1 MNISSSRALVPV
13 TASSARSNTD
23 AEGLCSAGKGRRRKW
38 MLALGVVL
46 ALAALALGSI
56 WLGFA
61 AILPFLYVLPCLAMV
76 AMCMRKSGTS
86 TET

>member
-1 MNISSSRALVPV
+1 MNIPSSRALVPV
-13 TASSARSNTD
+13 PATASTSNRK
-23 AEGLCSAGKGRRRKW
+23 AGESCSGASSQRRKW
-38 MLALGVVL
+38 LLAASAVL
-46 ALAALALGSI
+46 ALAALAFGSM

-76 AMCMRKSGTS
+76 AVCMRKSGTS